1 MNLKIFNNIIL
12 PFKEVIKLLKKI
24 LKIIKNPKLIILQ
37 ILVSRM
43 FRFIPD
49 DIYLRIVYKLR
60 TNKTLNLKKPITFNE
75 KIQWLKINDRKEK
88 YSILVDKYTVRN
100 YIADRLGEEYL
111 IPLLG
116 VYQNFSEINFS
127 TLPKRFVLKPT
138 HTSGDVYICKNKDEL
153 DFEELEKIIDKW
165 MRKDYFWLHRE
176 WPYKN
181 VKPKIICEEYM
192 IDNYNKDLID
202 YKFMCFN
209 GEVKCVFVCQDRNS
223 SEGLKIDIY
232 NKEWDLLPFQ
242 RPSHPNSNK
251 KLEKPKNYK
260 KMIEFAEILSKGFY
274 FLRVDF
280 YEINQKIYFGELT
293 FYPGAGFEEFS
304 PEDSNLL
311 LGEWINI
318 PVINQQKI

>member
-1 MNLKIFNNIIL
+1 MLR
-12 PFKEVIKLLKKI
+12 KLLKA
-24 LKIIKNPKLIILQ
+24 IKSPKLIILQ
-37 ILVSRM
+37 ILVSRI

-49 DIYLRIVYKLR
+49 DMYLRIVYKLR
-60 TNKTLNLKKPITFNE
+60 TNKTLNLKKPVTFNE
-75 KIQWLKINDRKEK
+75 KVQWLKINDRKDE

-116 VYQNFSEINFS
+116 VYQNFSEINFG

-165 MRKDYFWLHRE
+165 MKKDYFWLHRE

-192 IDNYNKDLID
+192 IDNYKKDLID

-242 RPSHPNSNK
+242 RPTHPNSNK
-251 KLEKPKNYK
+251 KVEKPKNYK
-260 KMIEFAEILSKGFY
+260 KMIEFAEMLSKEFY

-311 LGEWINI
+311 LGKWINI
-318 PVINQQKI
+318 PMLDQQKI